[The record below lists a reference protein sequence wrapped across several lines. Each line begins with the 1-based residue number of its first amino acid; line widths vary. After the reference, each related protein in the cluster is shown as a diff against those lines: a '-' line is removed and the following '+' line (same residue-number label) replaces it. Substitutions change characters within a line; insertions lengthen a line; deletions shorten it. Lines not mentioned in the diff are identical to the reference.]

1 MIEIDRSSHGIKEY
15 LEKLPEFSAL
25 SKAALGSISAISR
38 IKRIPK
44 GYVLFNQT
52 DRADAVYVV
61 YSGCIALTLT
71 TVDGRELIINE
82 MNPGDCF
89 GEVSLLTDE
98 SRSTGAMARED
109 TYVIAIPSGEFMR
122 ELSTEPEFMLQILK
136 LTAHRLR
143 ISSERE
149 SALAFLDAPRRLAK
163 VLLMLDKEGGSKG
176 VIQISQEE
184 VGRRVGLTRQTVA
197 KILSQW
203 RRLGI
208 IRTGRRKIELMKPNT
223 IQATAV
229 GEID

>member
-1 MIEIDRSSHGIKEY
+1 MEY
-15 LEKLPEFSAL
+15 LAGLQEFSAL
-25 SKAALGSISAISR
+25 SGGALASISGASR
-38 IKRIPK
+38 MKRVPK
-44 GYVLFNQT
+44 GYMLFNQT
-52 DRADAVYVV
+52 DLADAVYVV
-61 YSGCIALTLT
+61 HSGRIALTLT

-89 GEVSLLTDE
+89 GEVSLLTDN

-109 TYVIAIPSGEFMR
+109 TYVIAIPSGKFMR
-122 ELSTEPEFMLQILK
+122 ELSNEPEFMLQILK
-136 LTAHRLR
+136 LTAQRLR
-143 ISSERE
+143 VSSERE
-149 SALAFLDAPRRLAK
+149 SALAFLDASTRLAK

-176 VIQISQEE
+176 VIRISQDE

-197 KILSQW
+197 KILSRW